1 MINPQNNSFSQQFQ
15 KHFTTTHRL
24 TDHMNFSR
32 HLQYIIIL
40 KIENILLSI
49 DIESTQKH
57 GYDKILD
64 INVQH

>member
-15 KHFTTTHRL
+15 KRFTTTHRL
-24 TDHMNFSR
+24 TDHMNFSG

-57 GYDKILD
+57 GYD
-64 INVQH
+64 

>member
-1 MINPQNNSFSQQFQ
+1 
-15 KHFTTTHRL
+15 
-24 TDHMNFSR
+24 MNFSR